1 MATLN
6 LSANGP
12 SIKRS
17 YQTIVDAPA
26 PQGSPTSAQWA
37 IYSVQAPLTSAFQQD
52 SSKESVLKVQA
63 TGGAYTSD
71 DTETKL
77 LTEPA

>member
-17 YQTIVDAPA
+17 YQSIVDAPA
-26 PQGSPTSAQWA
+26 PSAPSSTYAVWA
-37 IYSVQAPLTSAFQQD
+37 LFSVQAPLTSAFQQD
-52 SSKESVLKVQA
+52 SSKESVLKVQT
-63 TGGAYTSD
+63 TGGTQTRSYNQQTTD
-71 DTETKL
+71 
-77 LTEPA
+77 